1 MVFKLAPRNGD
12 WTFTDLYDFVGG
24 SDGGI
29 PYGSLA
35 IDAQGDIFG
44 TTNIGGSD
52 NQGVVFEI
60 TP

>member
-1 MVFKLAPRNGD
+1 VLTPAEGGG

-24 SDGGI
+24 NDGAQ
-29 PYGSLA
+29 PYGSVA
-35 IDAQGDIFG
+35 VDSKGDIFG
-44 TTNIGGSD
+44 TANYGGSD